1 MTMRRL
7 ALSNKKVR
15 NIPRRLKALATWSS
29 RFEGYFPD
37 DLTLEQKYS
46 NWKIPVL
53 TTLVEGKQATTAI
66 RKECAQQMINAAH
79 HIRQARPENA
89 IDCRIVTVICLPD
102 MFTSEICIY
111 TNLDYHRGHIPAI
124 DSEHCLTDKSLAT
137 EWGLVLPDGMK
148 ERGLRYTAEDCDGQ
162 PYEAEQW
169 YFGEVD

>member
-15 NIPRRLKALATWSS
+15 NIPRRLKALAVWASG
-29 RFEGYFPD
+29 FEGYFPQ

-89 IDCRIVTVICLPD
+89 IDCRIVAVICLPD

-111 TNLDYHRGHIPAI
+111 THLDYHRGHIPPI
-124 DSEHCLTDKSLAT
+124 DSEHCQTDTKLIKASQQNGASSYRT
-137 EWGLVLPDGMK
+137 G
-148 ERGLRYTAEDCDGQ
+148 
-162 PYEAEQW
+162 
-169 YFGEVD
+169 